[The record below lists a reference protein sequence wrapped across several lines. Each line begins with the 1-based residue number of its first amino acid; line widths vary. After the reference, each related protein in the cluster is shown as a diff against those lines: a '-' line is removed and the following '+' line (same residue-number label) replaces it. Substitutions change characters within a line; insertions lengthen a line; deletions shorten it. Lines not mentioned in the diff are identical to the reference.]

1 MKLKKESLG
10 GLTAALIELVVGVL
24 LLINPTGFTTGIIV
38 GLGVLLALWGA
49 MSTAQYFMAKPEE
62 AAREQGLAKGL
73 VLLMA
78 GLACVLCSDWL
89 VSAFPLLT
97 VLYGILLLL
106 LSALKIQGAVDM
118 MRLKK
123 DNWVFA
129 AGGALVCVVAAL
141 FTLLNPFGVRRLV
154 WALVS
159 VALIAEAVLDAFAVF
174 FRKKAKDAAPKPE
187 K

>member
-1 MKLKKESLG
+1 MKLKKENLG
-10 GLTAALIELVVGVL
+10 GLTSALIELVIGVL
-24 LLINPTGFTTGIIV
+24 LLINPTGFTAGIIV

-49 MSTAQYFMAKPEE
+49 MSTAQYFMAKPED

-106 LSALKIQGAVDM
+106 LSALKIQLAVDM
-118 MRLKK
+118 LRMKK
-123 DNWVFA
+123 ESWVFA
-129 AGGALVCVVAAL
+129 GGSALVSVAASL

-154 WALVS
+154 WVLVS
-159 VALIAEAVLDAFAVF
+159 LALIGEAVLDVLAVF
-174 FRKKAKDAAPKPE
+174 FKRKKKEEQKAA
-187 K
+187 